1 MPARSGKIYRMKRC
15 ESPSL
20 IKPEYQAQQPS
31 FSDANRVISDGSLA
45 QYQGGSL
52 NLRFGQSADVGQE
65 MPEELKSLGP
75 WKRSNALTMPAIIGA
90 AAFLPERIETP
101 LQPMA
106 DIIQGGD

>member
-1 MPARSGKIYRMKRC
+1 MPARSGQIYRMKRC

-31 FSDANRVISDGSLA
+31 FSDANRVLSDGSLA

-65 MPEELKSLGP
+65 MPEELKKPRPLEKVEYLDYASYHRRRRL
-75 WKRSNALTMPAIIGA
+75 LT
-90 AAFLPERIETP
+90 RKN
-101 LQPMA
+101 
-106 DIIQGGD
+106 